1 MRPKIFF
8 AGSPI
13 LLAAVMITI
22 AAAQSPS
29 PDSSTASQAGPPS
42 QAQQS
47 DNAAKG
53 KAQLVKVDVVAEDS
67 RGDAVRGLKAED
79 FEISG
84 GEKRGGQKIVRFAFV
99 DNQPSAPAAK
109 PAGAEQPQPNGSYSN
124 QTAFAGLTAAPTVI
138 LMDGLNSEGPSQADA
153 RHNMIR
159 LLKTLPRDTPVVVLL
174 LGQSLGVVQTF
185 SSDPAVLRAA
195 VDRAKGP
202 SASVDTAS
210 ENGSYSL
217 SLVAMGENGDKED
230 YVSRQI
236 EDFEKGNHTMDRLNF
251 RVETTVSALSNIAR
265 YLSGYPGRKNL
276 IWVSASFPI
285 SLEAKPTVEKDAY
298 GENRAF
304 AERVQEAAGAL
315 TNAQVAVYPRDARVP
330 ETDQQSLSSSGPSQA
345 SMPFSRMI
353 PALSGSVSGERDA
366 RLASEATMD
375 ELAGDTGGKT
385 CKNTND
391 LSACI
396 EGALKDSS
404 SYYELAYEPQNA
416 DWDGGFLTISMK
428 TTRSG
433 VKLSY
438 RRSYFAQDAEA
449 PAAQQPAEQLLK
461 QACRDLLP
469 STTISLAARVV
480 PRGPNGGLTYMLSA
494 PMGALSLAPP
504 GESSELGAQT
514 ALCEYGA
521 KGDSIQF
528 LMMKPQTVSDA
539 AYQIWQAHGFE
550 EYVDVPPMADT
561 GWLRIA
567 VVDTRT
573 GSTGAL
579 DIPMRAEDLT
589 RAAMPPENLQGALES
604 SGAQAP
610 ETLVGPRV
618 YSLAFHSSA
627 GATGTLDWDGH
638 NLSYYGDV
646 GVPQSARAYFHDA
659 FGPKF
664 HCEEG
669 KLVPHDAG
677 GENPN
682 LQLSFENPGGETA
695 VVDLTGSK
703 PQYFGDLPVDPSAKP
718 FFDTLWYLCHC
729 RAAPQNLADAP
740 RN

>member
-1 MRPKIFF
+1 
-8 AGSPI
+8 
-13 LLAAVMITI
+13 
-22 AAAQSPS
+22 
-29 PDSSTASQAGPPS
+29 
-42 QAQQS
+42 
-47 DNAAKG
+47 
-53 KAQLVKVDVVAEDS
+53 
-67 RGDAVRGLKAED
+67 
-79 FEISG
+79 
-84 GEKRGGQKIVRFAFV
+84 
-99 DNQPSAPAAK
+99 
-109 PAGAEQPQPNGSYSN
+109 
-124 QTAFAGLTAAPTVI
+124 
-138 LMDGLNSEGPSQADA
+138 
-153 RHNMIR
+153 MIR
-159 LLKTLPRDTPVVVLL
+159 LLKTLPPDTPVVVLL
-174 LGQSLGVVQTF
+174 LGQSLGVVQAF

-195 VDRAKGP
+195 IDRATGSSP
-202 SASVDTAS
+202 SPNSASGNRSDS
-210 ENGSYSL
+210 FL
-217 SLVAMGENGDKED
+217 SLVDFEENGDKED
-230 YVSRQI
+230 YVSGQI
-236 EDFEKGNHTMDRLNF
+236 EDFEKGDHTHTLNF
-251 RVETTVSALSNIAR
+251 RVETTVSVLTNIAR

-285 SLEAKPTVEKDAY
+285 ALESKPTLEKDAF
-298 GENRAF
+298 GEDRAF
-304 AERVQEAAGAL
+304 AERVQDAAGAL
-315 TNAQVAVYPRDARVP
+315 SDAQVAVYPMDARIAGTDGPGVP
-330 ETDQQSLSSSGPSQA
+330 ASSPGRGGSMASFRVGP
-345 SMPFSRMI
+345 P
-353 PALSGSVSGERDA
+353 SGSLSGERDA
-366 RLASEATMD
+366 HIAEATMD

-480 PRGPNGGLTYMLSA
+480 PRGPGGELTYMLSA

-504 GESSELGAQT
+504 GESSELGVQT

-521 KGDSIQF
+521 KGDSMQF

-550 EYVDVPPMADT
+550 EYVNVPPMAGT
-561 GWLRIA
+561 GWLRVA
-567 VVDTRT
+567 VVDART

-579 DIPMRAEDLT
+579 DIPMRAEDLA
-589 RAAMPPENLQGALES
+589 RAAMPPENLQGALGS
-604 SGAQAP
+604 PGAKAP
-610 ETLVGPRV
+610 GTLVGPRV
-618 YSLAFHSSA
+618 YSLTFHSSSGVA
-627 GATGTLDWDGH
+627 GTLDWDGN
-638 NLSYYGDV
+638 NLSYHGDV

-659 FGPKF
+659 FGSLF

-669 KLVPHDAG
+669 KLIPRDAG

-682 LQLSFENPGGETA
+682 LQFSFENPGGQTA

-740 RN
+740 QN

>member
-22 AAAQSPS
+22 AAAQSP
-29 PDSSTASQAGPPS
+29 PPNSSAASQAGPPS

-47 DNAAKG
+47 DNAAKV
-53 KAQLVKVDVVAEDS
+53 KVQLVKVDVVAENS
-67 RGDAVRGLKAED
+67 RGDAVRGLKPED

-84 GEKRGGQKIVRFAFV
+84 GGKRGSQKIVRFAFV
-99 DNQPSAPAAK
+99 DKQPSTPAAK
-109 PAGAEQPQPNGSYSN
+109 PTSAEQPQPNGFYTN
-124 QTAFAGLTAAPTVI
+124 QASFAGLTAAPTVV
-138 LMDGLNSEGPSQADA
+138 LMDSLNSEGPTQSDA

-174 LGQSLGVVQTF
+174 LGQSLEVVQAF
-185 SSDPAVLRAA
+185 SSDPAELRAA
-195 VDRAKGP
+195 LERAKGS
-202 SASVDTAS
+202 SAPANPAS

-217 SLVAMGENGDKED
+217 SLVTMGGNGDKED

-236 EDFEKGNHTMDRLNF
+236 EDFEKGSNTMDTLNF
-251 RVETTVSALSNIAR
+251 RVQTTVSALSSIAR

-285 SLEAKPTVEKDAY
+285 SLEAKPTVEKDAF
-298 GENRAF
+298 GEARAF
-304 AERVQEAAGAL
+304 AERVQDAASAL
-315 TNAQVAVYPRDARVP
+315 TDAQVAVYPMDARVA
-330 ETDQQSLSSSGPSQA
+330 ETDKQSLPISSAGGSSAAILQGTL
-345 SMPFSRMI
+345 R
-353 PALSGSVSGERDA
+353 GSVASERNA

-396 EGALKDSS
+396 GGALKDSS

-416 DWDGGFLTISMK
+416 DWDGGFLNISMK

-433 VKLSY
+433 VKLIY
-438 RRSYFAQDAEA
+438 RRSYFAQDAAA
-449 PAAQQPAEQLLK
+449 PTAQKPAEQLLK

-504 GESSELGAQT
+504 GESSDLGAQT

-550 EYVDVPPMADT
+550 EYVNVPPMADT
-561 GWLRIA
+561 GWLRVA

-579 DIPMRAEDLT
+579 DIPMRAEDLA

-604 SGAQAP
+604 SGAEAP

-618 YSLAFHSSA
+618 YLLTFHSSA

-659 FGPKF
+659 FGSMF
-664 HCEEG
+664 HCDEG
-669 KLVPHDAG
+669 KLIPRDAG

-682 LQLSFENPGGETA
+682 LQFSFENPGGQTA

>member
-1 MRPKIFF
+1 MRPRIFF

-22 AAAQSPS
+22 AAAQPPS
-29 PDSSTASQAGPPS
+29 PNPSAASQAGPPS

-53 KAQLVKVDVVAEDS
+53 KARLVKVDVVAENS
-67 RGDAVRGLKAED
+67 RGDAVRGLKPED

-84 GEKRGGQKIVRFAFV
+84 GEKRGRQKIVRFAFV

-109 PAGAEQPQPNGSYSN
+109 PASAEQRQPNGFYSN
-124 QTAFAGLTAAPTVI
+124 QASFAGLTAAPTVV
-138 LMDGLNSEGPSQADA
+138 LMDSLNSEGPTQADA

-159 LLKTLPRDTPVVVLL
+159 LLKTLPLDTPVVVLL
-174 LGQSLGVVQTF
+174 LGQSLGVVQAF

-195 VDRAKGP
+195 VDRAKSP
-202 SASVDTAS
+202 SASVNTAS

-236 EDFEKGNHTMDRLNF
+236 EDFEKGSHTMDTLNF
-251 RVETTVSALSNIAR
+251 RVETTVSVLTNIAR

-285 SLEAKPTVEKDAY
+285 SLEAKPTVEKDAF
-298 GENRAF
+298 GEARAS
-304 AERVQEAAGAL
+304 AERVQDAAGAL
-315 TNAQVAVYPRDARVP
+315 TDAQVAVYPMDARVA
-330 ETDQQSLSSSGPSQA
+330 ETDKQSLPISGTGGSSAAILQGTL
-345 SMPFSRMI
+345 R
-353 PALSGSVSGERDA
+353 GSVASERNA
-366 RLASEATMD
+366 RLASEATME

-385 CKNTND
+385 CNNTSD

-404 SYYELAYEPQNA
+404 SYYELVYEPQNA
-416 DWDGGFLTISMK
+416 DWDGGFLNISMK

-449 PAAQQPAEQLLK
+449 PAAQKPAEQLLK

-469 STTISLAARVV
+469 STTIPLAARVV

-504 GESSELGAQT
+504 GESSEPSAQS

-550 EYVDVPPMADT
+550 EYVNVPPMADT
-561 GWLRIA
+561 GWLRVA

-604 SGAQAP
+604 PGAKAP
-610 ETLVGPRV
+610 ETLVGPRI
-618 YSLAFHSSA
+618 YSLTFHSSA

-646 GVPQSARAYFHDA
+646 GVAQSARAYFHDA
-659 FGPKF
+659 FGSMF
-664 HCEEG
+664 HCDEG
-669 KLVPHDAG
+669 KLIPRDAG

-682 LQLSFENPGGETA
+682 LQFSFENPGGQTA

-718 FFDTLWYLCHC
+718 FFDMLWYLCHC